1 MGDYSIIETTG
12 NLDIEIKGLN
22 NDSRHVKKGYI
33 FIAMKGYRTNG
44 HIYIEDAIKNGAI
57 CIIHEENCIK
67 KEGIIYMKVKDTVD
81 ALAYLSNIYYDQP
94 WSKLEMI
101 GVTGTNGKT
110 TVTHF
115 IKEILENYGMRTGL
129 IGTLGLIME
138 GKKSP
143 LNNTT
148 PDIRVIVDSLNIM
161 IDKNINTCIMEV
173 SSHSLA
179 LDRVKGIKYDI
190 GIFTNLTKDHLDY
203 HEDMES
209 YFQSK
214 LLLFKNTERFNII
227 NMDDPYGKEI
237 LNILPNKSYKTY
249 GIIEEA
255 DIIARDIIY
264 NINGVNFNVE
274 YKGCKIPIKINIPG
288 KFSVYN
294 ALASIACSLALD
306 IPLEIISTS
315 LEKVEAVKGRFE
327 VLPIDKKYSIIID
340 FAHTPDG
347 LNNVLT
353 VINEFAKGKVIV
365 VFGAG
370 GDRDKSKRSIMGE
383 VVGSLSD
390 YAIVTSDN
398 PRTEKPKNI
407 INDIL
412 VGINKTNVEFKA
424 IIDRKKAIKYAIDIA
439 RDNDIILLA
448 GKGHEEKMIIGKKTI
463 YFNEREIVHQF
474 IKD

>member
-148 PDIRVIVDSLNIM
+148 PDIRVIVDSLNKM

-448 GKGHEEKMIIGKKTI
+448 GKGHEEKMIIGKKLFTLMK
-463 YFNEREIVHQF
+463 ER
-474 IKD
+474 

>member
-448 GKGHEEKMIIGKKTI
+448 GKGHEEKMIIGKKLFTLMK
-463 YFNEREIVHQF
+463 ER
-474 IKD
+474 